1 MTLPSIFQGK
11 LKVPVVAAPMF
22 LVSGTEL
29 VINACKA
36 GVIGT
41 FPALN
46 ARSSEEFANWL
57 DQIKNA
63 LKEEDA
69 PYGVNI
75 PLSAHRRVR
84 LSEDLAVMK
93 SREVPLVITSI
104 GNPKEIVEEIHGY
117 GGLVFHDVTT
127 LRHARKAAQ
136 AGVDGLILVCAGA
149 GGHGGALNPFAFVE
163 QVRQFFDGTI
173 ILAGSISTGRA
184 VRAAL
189 TMGADL
195 TYVGTRFIA
204 TQEALGPE
212 NYKNML
218 VSEATDDVIYT
229 DAISGLNANFM
240 ASSLLENGLDPKN
253 LPKPKAQFQPDLPQ
267 GLTAW
272 RDIWSAG
279 QGVGLIDDI
288 PTVANLVERLRA
300 EFNAAE

>member
-1 MTLPSIFQGK
+1 MPIPTIFEGK
-11 LKVPVVAAPMF
+11 LKIPVIAAPMF

-29 VINACKA
+29 VINACKS
-36 GVIGT
+36 GVVGT

-46 ARSSEEFANWL
+46 ARSAEEFADWL

-63 LKEEDA
+63 LTEEDA
-69 PYGVNI
+69 PYGVNV
-75 PLSAHRRVR
+75 PLSAHRRAR
-84 LSEDLAVMK
+84 LSEDLEVMK
-93 SREVPLVITSI
+93 SRKVPLVITSI

-136 AGVDGLILVCAGA
+136 AGVDGLVLVCAGA

-163 QVRQFFDGTI
+163 QVRQFFEGTI
-173 ILAGSISTGRA
+173 VLAGSISTGRA
-184 VRAAL
+184 VRAGI

-204 TQEALGPE
+204 TKEALGPDR
-212 NYKNML
+212 YKEML
-218 VSEATDDVIYT
+218 VSAATDDVVYT

-240 ASSLLENGLDPKN
+240 ASSLMENGLDPRN
-253 LPKPKAQFQPDLPQ
+253 LPKPKAQFQPDLPD

-279 QGVGLIDDI
+279 QGVGLIEDI
-288 PTVANLVERLRA
+288 PTISELVHRMTDEYH
-300 EFNAAE
+300 AAE

>member
-1 MTLPSIFQGK
+1 MSLPAIFQDN
-11 LKVPVVAAPMF
+11 LKIPVIAAPMF

-36 GVIGT
+36 GIVGT

-46 ARSSEEFANWL
+46 ARSTDEFANWL
-57 DQIKNA
+57 DQIKA
-63 LKEEDA
+63 ELKDGDA
-69 PYGVNI
+69 PYGVNV
-75 PLSAHRRVR
+75 PLSAHRRAR
-84 LSEDLAVMK
+84 LAEDLAVMK
-93 SREVPLVITSI
+93 SRKVPLVITSI
-104 GNPKEIVEEIHGY
+104 GNPKDIVDEVHSY

-149 GGHGGALNPFAFVE
+149 GGHGGTLNPFAFVE
-163 QVRQFFDGTI
+163 QVREFFDGTI
-173 ILAGSISTGRA
+173 VLAGSISTGKA
-184 VRAAL
+184 VRAAV

-204 TQEALGPE
+204 TQEALGPDG
-212 NYKNML
+212 YKDML

-240 ASSLLENGLDPKN
+240 AASLMENGLDPKN
-253 LPKPKAQFQPDLPQ
+253 LPEPKAQFQPDLPD

-279 QGVGLIDDI
+279 QGVGLINDI
-288 PTVANLVERLRA
+288 PSIETLVDRMAA
-300 EFNAAE
+300 EFDDAG

>member
-11 LKVPVVAAPMF
+11 LKIPVIAAPMF
-22 LVSGTEL
+22 LVSGTDL

-36 GVIGT
+36 GVVGT

-46 ARSSEEFANWL
+46 ARSTDEFADWL
-57 DQIKNA
+57 DQIKGA
-63 LKEEDA
+63 LQEEDA
-69 PYGVNI
+69 PYGVNV
-75 PLSAHRRVR
+75 PLSAHRRAR
-84 LSEDLAVMK
+84 LAEDLAIMK

-104 GNPKEIVEEIHGY
+104 GNPKEIVEEIHSY

-149 GGHGGALNPFAFVE
+149 GGHGGTLNPFAFVE
-163 QVRQFFDGTI
+163 QVRPFFDGTI
-173 ILAGSISTGRA
+173 VLAGSIGTGRA
-184 VRAAL
+184 VRAAV

-195 TYVGTRFIA
+195 AYVGTRFIA
-204 TQEALGPE
+204 TKEALGPE
-212 NYKNML
+212 GYKDML
-218 VSEATDDVIYT
+218 VSEATDDVVYT

-240 ASSLLENGLDPKN
+240 ASSLMENGLDPKN
-253 LPKPKAQFQPDLPQ
+253 LPKPKAQFQPDLPD

-279 QGVGLIDDI
+279 QGVGLINDI
-288 PTVANLVERLRA
+288 PPVRTLVERMA
-300 EFNAAE
+300 ADYNAAE